1 MGRVRAPSLQSLAG
15 ADREEYFQIAPLLI
29 VKILYVSQYFPPEMG
44 APAARADELSR
55 HWARM
60 GHDVTVLTG
69 FPNHPTGVVPD
80 EWRAR
85 FRQLRYTEA
94 VDGVRVERTWLW
106 PLPNR
111 KAHERVRNYAS
122 FCLSAAIRGLDL
134 SQPDVVIATSPQLL
148 VALSGWWIAWWK
160 RVPFVFEVRDLWPE
174 SLAAVGAGGENSMLH
189 RTLGAI
195 AGFLYRRADRIVVVT
210 PAFKEHL
217 IRYWHVPAERISIV
231 ENGVETDL
239 FRPDPSAPEIRN
251 KLTPDDIRADDRLL
265 VCYIGTMGMAHG
277 LETLIA
283 AAEELRTTLPG
294 ALFLLIGEG
303 AEKERITQLAATRGL
318 TNIQFLG
325 QQPRQQIPAF
335 VSAADICLVMLK
347 KTDLFKTV
355 IPTKLL
361 EYMACERP
369 VIVAVDGQARQIVEE
384 ARAGVFVPPEDS
396 HALAQAIRDLARS
409 PEQRRQMG
417 TTGRQYIVAKLSREQ
432 TARDYVAVLNELLQK
447 KAAPRPAG
455 A

>member
-1 MGRVRAPSLQSLAG
+1 M
-15 ADREEYFQIAPLLI
+15 
-29 VKILYVSQYFPPEMG
+29 KILYVSQYFPPEMG
-44 APAARADELSR
+44 APAARADELSQ
-55 HWARM
+55 HWALM

-80 EWRAR
+80 EWRSR
-85 FRQLRYTEA
+85 FRNLRYSET

-111 KAHERVRNYAS
+111 RAHERIRNYAS

-134 SQPDVVIATSPQLL
+134 SKPDVIIATSPQLL
-148 VALSGWWIAWWK
+148 VALSGWWLAWWK

-174 SLAAVGAGGENSMLH
+174 SLAAVGAGGENSLLH
-189 RTLGAI
+189 RTLAAI

-210 PAFKEHL
+210 PAFKDHL
-217 IRYWHVPAERISIV
+217 IRYWHVPAAKISIV

-239 FRPDPSAPEIRN
+239 FRPDPDALEIRN
-251 KLTPDDIRADDRLL
+251 KFRLDAVQADDRILI
-265 VCYIGTMGMAHG
+265 CYIGTMGMAHG

-283 AAEELRTTLPG
+283 AGEELRDTLPG

-303 AEKERITQLAATRGL
+303 AEKERIMQLAATRGL

-325 QQPRQQIPAF
+325 QQPRQRIPAF
-335 VSAADICLVMLK
+335 VSAADLCLVMLK

-384 ARAGVFVPPEDS
+384 AHAGMFVPPEDS
-396 HALAQAIRDLARS
+396 HALAEAICQLARNA
-409 PEQRRQMG
+409 EQRRQMG
-417 TTGRQYIVAKLSREQ
+417 ACGRQYIVANLSREQ
-432 TARDYVAVLNELLQK
+432 TARDYLAVLNQLLES
-447 KAAPRPAG
+447 KASPRSAG